1 MKLKPVWR
9 SVSVRCLN
17 FAVFKLSAALSST
30 ANIIVIMSS
39 STSSSSVSTKPFA
52 GQKPGTSGLRK
63 KVNEFLETPHYV
75 ENFLQ
80 CTLEAVG
87 DQLKGAT
94 LVVGG
99 DGRFG
104 VKDTV
109 AKIIRMAA
117 ANGVSQAVTVL

>member
-1 MKLKPVWR
+1 MSPLP
-9 SVSVRCLN
+9 VSV
-17 FAVFKLSAALSST
+17 
-30 ANIIVIMSS
+30 
-39 STSSSSVSTKPFA
+39 VSTTPFS

-63 KVNEFLETPHYV
+63 RVPEMMAPNYM

-87 DQLKGAT
+87 DQLKGST

-104 VKDTV
+104 VKE
-109 AKIIRMAA
+109 AAEKIVKMAA
-117 ANGVSQAVTVL
+117 ANGVKEETIKSRRMAGVLTPK